1 MNSELENA
9 TNQVYQKVGRNVVFF
24 QKLEGLLKRLTAV
37 QQISGYVSEIEQKAQ
52 KQIESISKQT
62 LGQVAG
68 VYIENNSSGDDID
81 LGPDHPKEPWINI
94 GFKNS
99 GEGTEERNKEI
110 TSLIEERNKLI
121 HQFDQVCDLTSL
133 ANCTQAESY
142 LDHQYDLVR
151 RELRNLE
158 SSMQAVRGAAIVS
171 LMCHESDFVN
181 RSKFI
186 FDLQKNPSMMMLG
199 KITSQIAR
207 ADGWTV
213 LSSATGHL
221 NQDVSA
227 EIKELKKQYHCKT
240 QKDLML
246 KADVFE
252 FREETTPKGGTRLL
266 YRVKPEYSAWLTE
279 GKSFIQ
285 LHLVAQP

>member
-24 QKLEGLLKRLTAV
+24 QKLEGMLKRLTSL

-68 VYIENNSSGDDID
+68 LYIENHSSGDDID

-94 GFKNS
+94 GFKSS

-110 TSLIEERNKLI
+110 TALIEERNKLI
-121 HQFDQVCDLTSL
+121 HQFNQVCDLTSL
-133 ANCTQAESY
+133 ESCTQAERY

-151 RELRNLE
+151 RELSYLE
-158 SSMQAVRGAAIVS
+158 SYMQAVRGAAIVS
-171 LMCHESDFVN
+171 LMCHASDYGNQWKV
-181 RSKFI
+181 I
-186 FDLQKNPSMMMLG
+186 FDLQKRPSMMMLG
-199 KITSQIAR
+199 KITTEIAR
-207 ADGWTV
+207 AGGWTV
-213 LSSATGHL
+213 LCSAVARL
-221 NQDVSA
+221 NQEASA
-227 EIKELKKQYHCKT
+227 EINELKKHYHCKT
-240 QKDLML
+240 LKNLML

-252 FREETTPKGGTRLL
+252 FLEETTIKGGSRLL
-266 YRVKPEYSAWLTE
+266 YRVKSEYSAWVTE
-279 GKSFIQ
+279 GKCFIQ
-285 LHLVAQP
+285 LHLVTQP